1 MYITKINVK
10 FFHNIPFCPS
20 ISLFLHLF
28 AQDQQLRLFS
38 QHQTAPTLTHSRT
51 TSRPWC
57 LKQWQ
62 YLYPNRKTNVSFC
75 EVKWSR
81 SVVSDSSRPHGVQP
95 IRLLCPRDF
104 PGRRTGVGCQ
114 LNQSRW
120 TQNSMSSYISKECLA
135 FLLQISI
142 HSTNIYLTVTMYR
155 LMGGYENTWQG
166 IFYFSNTRETAMK
179 CLKAKNS

>member
-1 MYITKINVK
+1 MWNSSTTYLFVHQFPYFFTCLLRISSFDFFPNTKLLRHWLIQEPQVVRGVWNNGSTYI
-10 FFHNIPFCPS
+10 
-20 ISLFLHLF
+20 
-28 AQDQQLRLFS
+28 
-38 QHQTAPTLTHSRT
+38 LTE
-51 TSRPWC
+51 
-57 LKQWQ
+57 
-62 YLYPNRKTNVSFC
+62 NTNTSFC

-95 IRLLCPRDF
+95 IRLLRPRDF
-104 PGRRTGVGCQ
+104 PGRSTGVGCQ

-142 HSTNIYLTVTMYR
+142 HSTNIYLAVTMYR